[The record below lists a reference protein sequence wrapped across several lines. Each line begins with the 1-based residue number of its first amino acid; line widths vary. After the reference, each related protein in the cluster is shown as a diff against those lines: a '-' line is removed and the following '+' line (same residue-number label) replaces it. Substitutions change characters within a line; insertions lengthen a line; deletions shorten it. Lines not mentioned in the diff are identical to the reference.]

1 MTLIEILKIIVA
13 SIGLFALFQLYVS
26 FLVAWL
32 ADKELKTGAMLSLG
46 MIAWFGLKLGGMI

>member
-1 MTLIEILKIIVA
+1 MTFAEIFQIIA
-13 SIGLFALFQLYVS
+13 ACLGFFALFQLYVS

-32 ADKELKTGAMLSLG
+32 ADKELKEDAMLSLG